1 MLFESEEQKRLRRD
15 AYAGLVQMLKEAWRE
30 DRPAFWRGM
39 LGILMV
45 IIGSVAFLID
55 TLPAKI
61 VAGAALG
68 AWVGILATQYSRK
81 KD

>member
-1 MLFESEEQKRLRRD
+1 MLFESKEQKRLRRD
-15 AYAGLVQMLKEAWRE
+15 AYVGFAQMLKEVWRE

-39 LGILMV
+39 FGFLMV
-45 IIGSVAFLID
+45 IIGSVAFLIG

-61 VAGAALG
+61 VAGVALG

-81 KD
+81 RD

>member
-30 DRPAFWRGM
+30 DRPVFWRGM
-39 LGILMV
+39 FGILMV
-45 IIGSVAFLID
+45 IIGSVAFLIG

-81 KD
+81 RD

>member
-1 MLFESEEQKRLRRD
+1 MFGDEEYKRKRRE
-15 AYAGLVQMLKEAWRE
+15 AYVAFVQMLKEVWRE